1 MQWEAQ
7 DRDEIERQL
16 LAALHETKHAY
27 EQARVNSIEA
37 REIAAAAG
45 PGSPDGVLAGRL
57 VNRQNAAALRAL
69 ARYRQVL
76 GWFTEFAITGNPP
89 HDDEP

>member
-1 MQWEAQ
+1 MQWEMQ

-16 LAALHETKHAY
+16 LAALQEAKLAY
-27 EQARVNSIEA
+27 EQARVNSIQA

-45 PGSPDGVLAGRL
+45 RINPDGVLAGRL
-57 VNRQNAAALRAL
+57 ANRQSAAAFRAL

-89 HDDEP
+89 GNDEP